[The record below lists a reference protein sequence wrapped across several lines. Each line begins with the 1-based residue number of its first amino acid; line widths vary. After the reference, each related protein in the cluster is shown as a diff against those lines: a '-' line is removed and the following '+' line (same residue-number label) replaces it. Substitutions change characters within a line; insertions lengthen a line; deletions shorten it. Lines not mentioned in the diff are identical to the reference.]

1 MRSTTQKVGIGL
13 LAGVALLSLAGT
25 GRAEGPSITGFV
37 DTAYN
42 YNLNNQT
49 SNDLRGFDAQA
60 NSITLQ
66 SAEIDIEGKAT
77 DRVGYRVDLMYGYD
91 ATLTK
96 SAGFLSSETEGT
108 DSMAGSIDAQTTTQ
122 LQFDVQQAYA
132 TFPCPLTD
140 ATFTLGKFVT
150 PFGAEVIE
158 AKDNYNT
165 SRGLLFNYA
174 IPFTHTGLKWDK
186 GFSDGKYTATLG
198 ITNGW
203 DNMSDNNKGKT
214 FIAQAATTILPK
226 TKLVLGGAYGPEQT
240 TDPLS
245 PSIEKNGRSLID
257 AIVTVTPTDKLTL
270 VANYDYGVE
279 EGVAGFPMGD
289 NTTAN
294 WAGIGIHANYAL
306 TDILSMAARYEN
318 MDDEGSRTGTEQVLH
333 SGTLTVQ
340 AKKDGVTYRLE
351 YRQDQSTQKSFVD
364 SDGMPDDTQSTV
376 GAQVIFAF

>member
-1 MRSTTQKVGIGL
+1 MRSSKQQRGVGL
-13 LAGVALLSLAGT
+13 LAGVVIFGLAGT
-25 GRAEGPSITGFV
+25 AGAEGPSITGFV

-42 YNLNNQT
+42 YNFNKQ
-49 SNDLRGFDAQA
+49 SYNDLRGFDAQA

-66 SAEIDIEGKAT
+66 NAEIDFEGKVS
-77 DRVGYRVDLMYGYD
+77 DRVGYRIDLMYGYD

-96 SAGFLSSETEGT
+96 SAGFSSAETT
-108 DSMAGSIDAQTTTQ
+108 ITGSTNPAETTTQ

-165 SRGLLFNYA
+165 SRGFLFNYA

-186 GFSDGKYTATLG
+186 GFSDGKYAATLG

-203 DNMSDNNKGKT
+203 DNMSDNNTGKT
-214 FIAQAATTILPK
+214 FIAQAATIVLPK
-226 TKLVLGGAYGPEQT
+226 TKVVLGGAYGPEQST
-240 TDPLS
+240 S
-245 PSIEKNGRSLID
+245 VPSIEKNGRALVD

-306 TDILSMAARYEN
+306 TDMFSVAARYEN

-333 SGTLTVQ
+333 SGTVTLQ
-340 AKKDGVTYRLE
+340 AKKDSVTYRLE
-351 YRQDQSTQKSFVD
+351 YRQDQSTQDVFVD
-364 SDGMPDDTQSTV
+364 SDGMAADTQDTV
-376 GAQVIFAF
+376 GVQVVFAF